1 MHVQQITAGMRGTI
15 KQNNSWMQGMI
26 TEISKKKEEKGENGE
41 RGTAQ
46 VNYNAPLVVQSSSSS
61 LLRLTTHPRLPP
73 PLSRVNVK
81 GKKK

>member
-1 MHVQQITAGMRGTI
+1 
-15 KQNNSWMQGMI
+15 MI
-26 TEISKKKEEKGENGE
+26 TEISKKEKEKEKGENGE

-73 PLSRVNVK
+73 LSRVNVK
-81 GKKK
+81 EKKNEIT

>member
-1 MHVQQITAGMRGTI
+1 MRGTI
-15 KQNNSWMQGMI
+15 KQNKSWMQGMI
-26 TEISKKKEEKGENGE
+26 TEISNKKEKKKGENGE

-81 GKKK
+81 EKKMKLLKSS